1 MNALSIIS
9 AAPVAVLVSLV
20 PALSVGEIV
29 GTDIELPR
37 APLANEI
44 GSREVS
50 FLAQDLAT
58 GVSCTLEGSDLE
70 TRHAPWSTFKIPN
83 LVIALETGA
92 AEDLDT
98 ARVWDQA
105 RRPPQTYW
113 PDDWRQDQT
122 LLSAF
127 RRSAIWYF
135 QDVAADVGSD
145 TYRTLLRDW
154 GYGNAEVADG
164 ADSFWL
170 GDSLR
175 ISVAE
180 QVTFLGHMV
189 SGDFNV
195 DAATFGA
202 LAEASAVASADG
214 ITLHGKSGAGTLLPG
229 DFSGPFE
236 GWFVG
241 WLDRTDGPP
250 AVFALYTTA
259 ETFAA
264 IRHFRQDFAIDLLDR
279 CGLTSSGLES

>member
-1 MNALSIIS
+1 MNALSIIRT
-9 AAPVAVLVSLV
+9 APFAVLACLLPG
-20 PALSVGEIV
+20 PAVAQTASA
-29 GTDIELPR
+29 DIALPR
-37 APLANEI
+37 APLASEI
-44 GSREVS
+44 GAREVS

-58 GVSCTLEGSDLE
+58 GASCALEGSDLDS
-70 TRHAPWSTFKIPN
+70 RHAPWSTFKIAN

-92 AEDLDT
+92 AQDLET

-135 QDVAADVGSD
+135 QDVALDVGSD

-154 GYGNAEVADG
+154 GYGNAEIADG
-164 ADSFWL
+164 ADGFWL
-170 GDSLR
+170 GDSLQ

-180 QVTFLGHMV
+180 QVAFLGRLV
-189 SGDFNV
+189 SGDFDV
-195 DAATFGA
+195 DAEAFAA

-214 ITLHGKSGAGTLLPG
+214 VTLHGKSGSGTLSPG
-229 DFSGPFE
+229 DFAGPFE

-241 WLDRTDGPP
+241 WLDRTDGTP
-250 AVFALYTTA
+250 AVFALYAAA

-264 IRHFRQDFAIDLLDR
+264 IRHFRQDFAIDLLSR
-279 CGLTSSGLES
+279 CGLLPSALRG